1 MSSERDSYQQD
12 LFSPIDD
19 ASSEGSSG
27 GEPAP
32 ETPPTAKARMG
43 TPKPWP
49 AGDRNLRTT
58 YPDDR
63 YLTDREVAKR
73 YGVSRATIWRWRNND
88 PHFPQPIVVS
98 PGTTR
103 WALSCLLEWEA
114 RMPTAP
120 RGYVRGSK

>member
-27 GEPAP
+27 GELAP
-32 ETPPTAKARMG
+32 ETPPTAKARRE
-43 TPKPWP
+43 TPKPSS
-49 AGDRNLRTT
+49 AADRNLRTT
-58 YPDDR
+58 DPNDR

-103 WALSCLLEWEA
+103 CALSRLLEWET